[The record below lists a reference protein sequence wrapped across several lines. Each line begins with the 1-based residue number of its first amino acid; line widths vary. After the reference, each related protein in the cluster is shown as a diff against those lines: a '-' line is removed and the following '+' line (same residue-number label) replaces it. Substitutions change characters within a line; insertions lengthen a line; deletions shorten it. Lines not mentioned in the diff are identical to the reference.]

1 MFKKSLAALGT
12 VAVLA
17 IGALPA
23 FANTDSVFGNTD
35 YTQIDNA
42 KSAVQQELLQKG
54 VKATGVDEWG
64 GYVRADVQ
72 LADGT
77 TAVRF
82 FQPGSLVPVDINHLN

>member
-1 MFKKSLAALGT
+1 MFKKSLVALGT

-23 FANTDSVFGNTD
+23 FANTDSVFGNND

-42 KSAVQQELLQKG
+42 KAAVQQQLLQKG
-54 VKATGVDEWG
+54 VKATGVDEWS

-82 FQPGSLVPVDINHLN
+82 FDAGSLAPVDINHLN